1 MKNWKIYSII
11 VTVLLVLVV
20 VGFLFYFFLFKE
32 TISEKEAKKI
42 AFEYANV
49 LESDITI
56 LSINKDYDDR
66 EYSIKFFDD
75 IYEYE
80 IDVNYNNGRVSNFEK
95 DILANGNFNNNTDTV
110 SMTEDEARNIALAR
124 VGKSLD
130 DVTFTRVKIDRENGI
145 TVYDVYFY
153 DNEKEY
159 ELSIDVETK
168 EIITYKEDYLTNN
181 NQTTSNKY
189 IGVERAKEIVLE
201 HANLT
206 NTDVLFSKVELDVDY
221 HIATYEI
228 EFYYNYF
235 EYDYEVNA
243 ITGEILKYERER

>member
-20 VGFLFYFFLFKE
+20 VGFLVYFFLFKE

-95 DILANGNFNNNTDTV
+95 DILANSNFNNNTDTV

-181 NQTTSNKY
+181 NQTTSIN
-189 IGVERAKEIVLE
+189 ILALKELKK
-201 HANLT
+201 
-206 NTDVLFSKVELDVDY
+206 LFQNML
-221 HIATYEI
+221 I
-228 EFYYNYF
+228 
-235 EYDYEVNA
+235 
-243 ITGEILKYERER
+243 

>member
-20 VGFLFYFFLFKE
+20 VGFLVYFFLFKE

-95 DILANGNFNNNTDTV
+95 DILANSNFNNNTDTV

-159 ELSIDVETK
+159 
-168 EIITYKEDYLTNN
+168 
-181 NQTTSNKY
+181 
-189 IGVERAKEIVLE
+189 
-201 HANLT
+201 
-206 NTDVLFSKVELDVDY
+206 
-221 HIATYEI
+221 
-228 EFYYNYF
+228 
-235 EYDYEVNA
+235 
-243 ITGEILKYERER
+243 

>member
-20 VGFLFYFFLFKE
+20 VGFLVYFFLFKE

-95 DILANGNFNNNTDTV
+95 DILANSNFNNNTDTV

-221 HIATYEI
+221 RIATYEI

-235 EYDYEVNA
+235 EYDYEINA
-243 ITGEILKYERER
+243 LTEEILKYERER

>member
-20 VGFLFYFFLFKE
+20 VGFLVYFFLFKE

-80 IDVNYNNGRVSNFEK
+80 IDVNYNNGRVK
-95 DILANGNFNNNTDTV
+95 
-110 SMTEDEARNIALAR
+110 
-124 VGKSLD
+124 K
-130 DVTFTRVKIDRENGI
+130 
-145 TVYDVYFY
+145 
-153 DNEKEY
+153 
-159 ELSIDVETK
+159 
-168 EIITYKEDYLTNN
+168 
-181 NQTTSNKY
+181 
-189 IGVERAKEIVLE
+189 
-201 HANLT
+201 
-206 NTDVLFSKVELDVDY
+206 
-221 HIATYEI
+221 
-228 EFYYNYF
+228 
-235 EYDYEVNA
+235 
-243 ITGEILKYERER
+243 